1 MVPASPILRRA
12 CAGPWE
18 SPVWKVCGAARCPM
32 WFLREQKPASLLI
45 THQLWWFWITATN
58 LSRMLP
64 MRFGW
69 SVTFTAAVTVSI
81 RLTAKKSVC
90 AMSMISSWI
99 LDWDEIPS
107 PSFPKGRLRK
117 SSTASQ
123 RNVGQSLK
131 KLLECLS
138 IRHVVR
144 KRKAS
149 LVKLRIIW
157 IDWKTLST
165 SWRARSS
172 PWRSRLKLLS
182 ASWVWMV
189 SAESFTWMFW
199 SLSWQLIRKSWSRL
213 KKI

>member
-1 MVPASPILRRA
+1 
-12 CAGPWE
+12 
-18 SPVWKVCGAARCPM
+18 
-32 WFLREQKPASLLI
+32 
-45 THQLWWFWITATN
+45 
-58 LSRMLP
+58 MLP

-69 SVTFTAAVTVSI
+69 SATFTAAVTVSI

-99 LDWDEIPS
+99 QGWDEIPS
-107 PSFPKGRLRK
+107 PSFPKGRSKK
-117 SSTASQ
+117 SLTASQ
-123 RNVGQSLK
+123 RNAGQFLRK
-131 KLLECLS
+131 RLECLS
-138 IRHVVR
+138 IRHAVR

-149 LVKLRIIW
+149 LVRPRIIW
-157 IDWKTLST
+157 IVWKTLST

-182 ASWVWMV
+182 ASWVWMA

-199 SLSWQLIRKSWSRL
+199 SLSWQLTRKGWPRL

>member
-1 MVPASPILRRA
+1 
-12 CAGPWE
+12 
-18 SPVWKVCGAARCPM
+18 
-32 WFLREQKPASLLI
+32 
-45 THQLWWFWITATN
+45 
-58 LSRMLP
+58 MLP
-64 MRFGW
+64 MRFEW

-99 LDWDEIPS
+99 LGWDEILS

-117 SSTASQ
+117 SLTASR

-131 KLLECLS
+131 RRLECLS

-144 KRKAS
+144 KRKEN

-157 IDWKTLST
+157 IGWKILST

-199 SLSWQLIRKSWSRL
+199 SLSWQLIRKSWLRL